1 MAAGLGVLR
10 LPPAHFW
17 SMTPR
22 ELAAALDG
30 ATGRTRGP
38 GPPSRHDLTA
48 LAARFPDAVR

>member
-10 LPPAHFW
+10 LSPAHFW

-30 ATGRTRGP
+30 VSGRSA
-38 GPPSRHDLTA
+38 PPPLDRRDLEH
-48 LAARFPDAVR
+48 LIARYPD